1 MSGRKKTSRKPGPA
15 SPGEARETRPA
26 PDEIQAMSRVKLER
40 LARELR
46 VENAG
51 LRHDLELFEELYE
64 DAPAGYVT
72 LDRRGRVLRANATMA
87 DLLGLPVGA
96 VGGMAFSRFVTHES
110 REVFLRHQKAV
121 IEQTDGHVCEIKLR
135 RANGDVFVAQLDT
148 KLVSGPSAPTGWCR
162 CFVSDVTERRLA
174 SEHHRLVFEQNPQP
188 MWIYDEHTLRI
199 LAVNDAASKHYG
211 WTHEEFLRM
220 TLRDMRPPG
229 EVPKL
234 LKAMR
239 KLRGKRLTFAG
250 EWKHW
255 KRDGTV
261 FDAAVTF
268 SCIQFHGRQARLAMI
283 RDVTESRLAQEAL
296 RQSEVKFRR
305 LHESMRDASVTVDMN
320 GRIID
325 HNSAYKDML
334 GYTAAELR
342 ELSYQALTPRK
353 WHRYE
358 AKLVR
363 ERVLPHGWSGVYEK
377 EYQRKDGTVFP
388 VELSTFLIC
397 DDKGHPAGMWAIV
410 RDISERRR
418 AAEALRESEG
428 RFRHV
433 LEHSVDAA
441 YRRNLQTGGYDYISP
456 AIKGL
461 TGYTPEQI
469 MAQPA
474 DKVFE
479 FIHPADVF
487 HVKRAHRQAVKTGK
501 PVRRLEYRFKCRNGT
516 YRWLAESFRLV
527 RDKSGRPRYVVG
539 TVFDI
544 SDRKRVEEELRQ
556 SQRLARS
563 TVEAIPAIVCVLDPD
578 GTIIDTNQAWRSF
591 ARTNGGDRKKT
602 DTGVNYLAVCDHMHG
617 FGEDDA
623 AHFAAGIRAVAAGTK
638 KMFSMEYACHTPAE
652 KRWFTGYVSPF
663 AGLGD
668 RRMVVAHV
676 NITAVKLAEERFRTV
691 IESAPDAMLLVDEA
705 GRIEMMNQKAQQVF
719 GYSPDALVGRKV
731 EQLMPKSARRV
742 HHAHR
747 ATYMEAPEARPMSG
761 GRELLARRKD
771 GQEFPAEINLSPLQT
786 ATGTLVC
793 AVVRDITERKAA
805 EQAIKHLNEELERRV
820 EERTAALHAANQS
833 LRTEMAG
840 RLRLEREILSF
851 SEAERASIGR
861 DLHDDLG
868 QQIAGAWLLSTVLA
882 DNLASSSSPESKNAR
897 KLAGILGDA
906 LTVTRSLSR
915 GLQPTAIEEGGLV
928 SALGDLAART
938 HDLFHIPCRFA
949 TRLRDV
955 ACDSTVAAHLFRI
968 AQESVTN
975 AAKHGRAAHIDLGL
989 HARSGRLR
997 LVITDDGCGIPPEHA
1012 RNAGLGLRIMRYRAD
1027 MIGGT
1032 LEIRRRPEG
1041 GTQVTCTLPHAHS
1054 ETSARQVPCPPEAK
1068 PRPEP
1073 PRRNRHR
1080 KENASS

>member
-1 MSGRKKTSRKPGPA
+1 MSGRKKSRKP
-15 SPGEARETRPA
+15 SPA
-26 PDEIQAMSRVKLER
+26 PDEVQAMSRVKLER

-87 DLLGLPVGA
+87 ELLGLPIGT
-96 VGGMAFSRFVTHES
+96 VGGMAFSRFVT
-110 REVFLRHQKAV
+110 RECRQVFLRHQKAV
-121 IEQTDGHVCEIKLR
+121 TEQTDGHVCEIKLR
-135 RANGDVFVAQLDT
+135 RANGEVFVAQLDT
-148 KLVSGPSAPTGWCR
+148 KLVSGPNAPGGWCR

-174 SEHHRLVFEQNPQP
+174 GEHYRLVFERSPQP

-199 LAVNDAASKHYG
+199 LAVNEAAAKHYG

-220 TLRDMRPPG
+220 TLRDLRPPQ

-255 KRDGTV
+255 KKDGTII
-261 FDAAVTF
+261 DAAVTF

-305 LHESMRDASVTVDMN
+305 LHESMRDASVTVDMS

-342 ELSYQALTPRK
+342 ELTYQALTPQK
-353 WHRYE
+353 WHRFE

-363 ERVLPHGWSGVYEK
+363 ERILPHGWSGVYEK
-377 EYQRKDGTVFP
+377 EYRRKDGTVFP
-388 VELSTFLIC
+388 VELSTFLIR
-397 DDKGHPAGMWAIV
+397 DDKGRPASMWSIV
-410 RDISERRR
+410 RDITARKR
-418 AAEALRESEG
+418 ADVALRESEG

-456 AIKGL
+456 AIKSM
-461 TGYTPEQI
+461 TGFTPAQV

-474 DKVFE
+474 DKLFE
-479 FIHPADVF
+479 FIHPADVL
-487 HVKRAHRQAVKTGK
+487 HVKRAYRQAVKTGK
-501 PVRRLEYRFKCRNGT
+501 PVRRLEYRFKCKNGT

-527 RDKSGRPRYVVG
+527 RDKSGRPLHMVG
-539 TVFDI
+539 TAFDI
-544 SDRKRVEEELRQ
+544 SDRKRAEEELRQ

-563 TVEAIPAIVCVLDPD
+563 TVEAMPAIVCVLDPD
-578 GTIIDTNQAWRSF
+578 GTILDTNQAWRRF
-591 ARTNGGDRKKT
+591 VRANGGEENRT
-602 DTGVNYLAVCDHMHG
+602 DLGANYLAVCRQVHS
-617 FGEDDA
+617 FGEEDA
-623 AHFAAGIRAVAAGTK
+623 AHFTAGIHAVAAGTK
-638 KMFSMEYACHTPAE
+638 KMFSMEYACDKAAE
-652 KRWFTGYVSPF
+652 KQWFTGYVTSF
-663 AGLGD
+663 AGVGD

-691 IESAPDAMLLVDEA
+691 IESAPDAMVLVDKT

-731 EQLMPKSARRV
+731 ERLLPKSARRF
-742 HHAHR
+742 HHVHR
-747 ATYMEAPEARPMSG
+747 AGYMTAPETRPMSG

-786 ATGTLVC
+786 AAGTLVC

-840 RLRLEREILSF
+840 RLRLEREILSV

-868 QQIAGAWLLSTVLA
+868 QQIAGAWLLSNVLS
-882 DNLASSSSPESKNAR
+882 DNLAASSSPESKNAG
-897 KLAGILGDA
+897 KLAAILGDA

-938 HDLFHIPCRFA
+938 HDLFHIPCRFT

-989 HARSGRLR
+989 HATSGRLR
-997 LVITDDGCGIPPEHA
+997 LVITDDGCGIPPDHT
-1012 RNAGLGLRIMRYRAD
+1012 RNSGLGLRIMRYRAD

-1032 LEIRRRPEG
+1032 LQIRRRPEG
-1041 GTQVTCTLPHAHS
+1041 GTQVTCTLPYAHS
-1054 ETSARQVPCPPEAK
+1054 ETSARQTPCPPETP

-1073 PRRNRHR
+1073 PGRNRHR
-1080 KENASS
+1080 KKSASS